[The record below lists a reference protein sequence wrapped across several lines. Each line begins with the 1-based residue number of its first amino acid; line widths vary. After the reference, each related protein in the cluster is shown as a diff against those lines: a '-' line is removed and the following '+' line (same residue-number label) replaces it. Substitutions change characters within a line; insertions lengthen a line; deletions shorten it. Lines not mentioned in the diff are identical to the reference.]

1 MHASCMVQ
9 ARVFRKPRRRTKA
22 RSTGCCHPR
31 DVGTIILLASIDLLL
46 LLLHPS
52 VDLILLLL
60 HLSFHLIPLL
70 LISSLLHLHYLLETG
85 HNVFDFF
92 DGLLPFLQ
100 TSAISAISAD
110 FCHSANGAKETH
122 LVDEQLRTFPPTSL
136 PTDAN
141 KREAGNNV
149 LLFKPRP
156 QKQRVSRHA
165 ENSLLP
171 ELTLL
176 DADKFFRPIRCRS
189 SHSVSRSSCIR
200 RPIND

>member
-1 MHASCMVQ
+1 MVQ

-31 DVGTIILLASIDLLL
+31 DVITIILL

-52 VDLILLLL
+52 VDLIPLLL
-60 HLSFHLIPLL
+60 HLSSHLIPLL

-85 HNVFDFF
+85 HNVFDCF

-149 LLFKPRP
+149 LLFKSRP
-156 QKQRVSRHA
+156 QKQRVSRRA

-176 DADKFFRPIRCRS
+176 DTDASRRIFPLNQMQIEPQRLPFLV
-189 SHSVSRSSCIR
+189 HSLSKNKCGRET
-200 RPIND
+200 